1 MNPDFEYNHS
11 EGTEEV
17 GCPSTGYQDIQ
28 VCVPVTIKPFGE
40 VGNAKVQCLGK
51 PEIRPGCASCDGIP
65 DGTCQFTI
73 SQKLRIQVPVVFGA
87 RAEAGP
93 ASVACG
99 CTGSVEEEH
108 PSDP

>member
-51 PEIRPGCASCDGIP
+51 PEIPPSWR
-65 DGTCQFTI
+65 
-73 SQKLRIQVPVVFGA
+73 
-87 RAEAGP
+87 
-93 ASVACG
+93 
-99 CTGSVEEEH
+99 SVEKRSRL
-108 PSDP
+108 PVSNLWV